1 MSWQSE
7 VLSRLEPKLQ
17 AVQAIDGFHWS
28 ILVQSADTG
37 SCGTATTKFEAATKA
52 LAELVERISIND
64 SSRFRLE
71 YATAEELDEPD
82 WFQWPSP
89 NGRLDSSLGNARM
102 YWIEGCELETGRQRF
117 LPAHLVFIR
126 WNRSEPWEFRPPISV
141 GAAVHSDK
149 QLALEN
155 ARDELLEH
163 HTKMLYFFAGRLG
176 EEFKVSGDHH
186 LHDSYEALQR
196 LNVVPYF
203 YRMSIPRG
211 IDVYVSYL
219 ESSDI
224 PRLTVGSGTT
234 PEKALAEA
242 LQLRLGLESYA
253 KHHEGDD
260 KSVSHDQITDGTTR
274 GLYWGCSEQRTP
286 RERMQPGI
294 LSEVE
299 LGPSGPYFMVDLTE
313 GLASEVGLHAVK
325 VVAPSSLMVFFA
337 EQEYPGWLTLART
350 YLRECA
356 YTFPHPF
363 H

>member
-1 MSWQSE
+1 MSWQSD

-28 ILVQSADTG
+28 ILAQSADTDTG

-52 LAELVERISIND
+52 LAELVERISISD

-89 NGRLDSSLGNARM
+89 NGRLDSSLDSARM
-102 YWIEGCELETGRQRF
+102 YWIEGCDLETGRQRF
-117 LPAHLVFIR
+117 LPAHSVFIR
-126 WNRSEPWEFRPPISV
+126 WDRSEPWEFRPPIPV

-176 EEFKVSGDHH
+176 EEFKISGDHH

-211 IDVYVSYL
+211 IDIYVSYL
-219 ESSDI
+219 ES
-224 PRLTVGSGTT
+224 
-234 PEKALAEA
+234 
-242 LQLRLGLESYA
+242 
-253 KHHEGDD
+253 
-260 KSVSHDQITDGTTR
+260 
-274 GLYWGCSEQRTP
+274 
-286 RERMQPGI
+286 
-294 LSEVE
+294 
-299 LGPSGPYFMVDLTE
+299 
-313 GLASEVGLHAVK
+313 
-325 VVAPSSLMVFFA
+325 
-337 EQEYPGWLTLART
+337 QEYPGWLTLART